1 MQVSTKVFNDQSLA
15 RFSKASKEIHDVQS
29 KIATGKNLL
38 RASDDPVAAA
48 EISYAKDTQRQML
61 RYQNNIDRVKGR
73 LETTEIALTE
83 MQNIITRIYELTIQA
98 KNDTYSKEDREA
110 IRQEIITLKDMIV
123 NLGNT
128 RDSNGN
134 AIFAGYKSKILPF
147 VENTNGKVEFEGD
160 QGVTRLQISETLTAA
175 TAIDGVDA
183 FMRIKTETGYKD
195 IFSIVD
201 SIANNMENIHSNSS
215 MLSEIKSSLNHFSNK
230 LTEVG
235 SLINLAD
242 FQKDNIEKRNTL
254 VSEDLSKLEDA
265 DLSQLVTTLQSLLLN
280 RDASQQSFALIG
292 QQSLFDFLR

>member
-15 RFSKASKEIHDVQS
+15 RFSKASKEIQDVQS

-175 TAIDGVDA
+175 TTIDGVDA

-195 IFSIVD
+195 IFAIVD
-201 SIANNMENIHSNSS
+201 SIANSMENIHSNSS

-235 SLINLAD
+235 SLINLANL
-242 FQKDNIEKRNTL
+242 QKENIEKRNML

-292 QQSLFDFLR
+292 QQSLFDYLR

>member
-15 RFSKASKEIHDVQS
+15 RFSKASKEIQDVQS

-98 KNDTYSKEDREA
+98 KNDTYSKQDREA

-147 VENTNGKVEFEGD
+147 VENTNGKVEFKGN

-201 SIANNMENIHSNSS
+201 SIANSMENIHSNSS

-242 FQKDNIEKRNTL
+242 LQKDNIEKRNML

-292 QQSLFDFLR
+292 QQSLFDYLR

>member
-15 RFSKASKEIHDVQS
+15 RFSKASKEIQDVQS

-73 LETTEIALTE
+73 LETTEIVLTE

-98 KNDTYSKEDREA
+98 KNDTYSKDDREA

-195 IFSIVD
+195 IFAIVD
-201 SIANNMENIHSNSS
+201 SIANSMENIHSNSS

-242 FQKDNIEKRNTL
+242 LQKENIEKRNML

-292 QQSLFDFLR
+292 QQSLFDYLR